1 MTILIKFAAFVAA
14 LIAAFWLG
22 GVVLKKDNKGCGD
35 YYEKWTPPGQDVFSD
50 YYDELEEMEDLEDD

>member
-35 YYEKWTPPGQDVFSD
+35 YYEKWTPPGIEDD
-50 YYDELEEMEDLEDD
+50 YDELDSVEDEDD

>member
-22 GVVLKKDNKGCGD
+22 RTLKKDNKGCGD